1 VTLLAALPSSLAAD
15 DQPTLENFGHDVWWI
30 VLIKIVGIFALLVLM
45 TLFAIVFERKVV
57 ARMQQR
63 IGPNRVGPRG
73 YLQSLADGLKL
84 AFKEDIMPALAD
96 KPVYFLAP
104 VISAIPAFLAF
115 SVIPLGPEV
124 SIFGQRTP
132 LQLTDAPIGVLV
144 VLACSAMGVYGI
156 VLAGWAS
163 GSTYPLLGGLR
174 SAAQMVSYE
183 IAMALSIVAVFLYAG
198 TMSTSEIVAAQADGN
213 PLNFFGA
220 DVTGPSWFAVLLPVS
235 FLIYVI
241 AVVGET
247 NRAPFDLPEAES
259 ELVGGFHT
267 EYTSLKFALFFLA
280 EYINMVTVSA
290 LAATLFLGGWRAPW
304 PISIWDGAN
313 TGWWPLLW
321 FVLKVILGLFVF
333 TWLRGTLPRL
343 RYDQFM
349 RFGWKVLVPTA
360 LVWTLA
366 VATMRTVAREANLST
381 GEVALYV
388 GVPIAVLVLLGLWLA
403 GRATNRDARRAA
415 EQAAAGSV
423 HPTEPE
429 PDVLPPA
436 GPRRRPATGPSRAEG
451 GFPIPPMDLVVPPS
465 PRLRRQP
472 AEPGSA
478 VVSTGRRGTAV
489 AQMEA
494 PSDSTGEDRDV

>member
-1 VTLLAALPSSLAAD
+1 MTPFAAD
-15 DQPTLENFGHDVWWI
+15 SPTLADFGTDPWWV
-30 VLIKIVGIFALLVLM
+30 VLIKVVGIFAVLVLM

-73 YLQSLADGLKL
+73 TLQSLADGLKL

-96 KPVYFLAP
+96 RPVYFIAP
-104 VISAIPAFLAF
+104 VIATIPAFLAF

-124 SIFGQRTP
+124 SIFGHRTP

-156 VLAGWAS
+156 VLGGWAS

-183 IAMALSIVAVFLYAG
+183 IAMGLSIVAVFLYAG
-198 TMSTSEIVAAQADGN
+198 TMSTSEIVAAQANGI
-213 PLNFFGA
+213 PLFGGS
-220 DVTGPSWFAVLLPVS
+220 VTGPSWNAVLLPVS
-235 FLIYVI
+235 FVIYVI

-267 EYTSLKFALFFLA
+267 EYSSLKFALFFLA
-280 EYINMVTVSA
+280 EYVNMVTVSA

-304 PISIWDGAN
+304 PLSAWDGAN
-313 TGWWPLLW
+313 AGWWPLLW
-321 FVLKVILGLFVF
+321 FFGKVVIALFVF
-333 TWLRGTLPRL
+333 IWLRGTLPRL

-360 LVWTLA
+360 LVWILA
-366 VATMRTVAREANLST
+366 VATMRTVAREAGADVGQVS
-381 GEVALYV
+381 VWV
-388 GVPIAVLVLLGLWLA
+388 GVPLALLVVAGLLIAS
-403 GRATNRDARRAA
+403 RASNRDTRLAARA
-415 EQAAAGSV
+415 AAAGSTT
-423 HPTEPE
+423 PTAVE
-429 PDVLPPA
+429 VLPPA
-436 GPRRRPATGPSRAEG
+436 RRQGPPAG
-451 GFPIPPMDLVVPPS
+451 GFPVPPMDLTVPPS
-465 PRLRRQP
+465 PRLRSR
-472 AEPGSA
+472 EPVRAG
-478 VVSTGRRGTAV
+478 
-489 AQMEA
+489 A
-494 PSDSTGEDRDV
+494 PSPQEDADV